1 MAEQRDLPGWPKKR
15 LVKAV
20 RSHLWRYGI
29 RPQRTAWL
37 AAWSWASA
45 IANSYFHT
53 HWPSAAEIS
62 TQYLLLLLAEMKGH
76 RALRLPYRANQVI
89 PDHVRAM
96 LPANPVP
103 LLIHEL
109 DAALEQ
115 SASDSADE

>member
-29 RPQRTAWL
+29 RPQRTPWL

-45 IANSYFHT
+45 VAHTYFHT
-53 HWPSAAEIS
+53 HWPSATEIS
-62 TQYLLLLLAEMKGH
+62 TQYLLLLLADMKTN
-76 RALRLPYRANQVI
+76 RALRLPYRASQVM
-89 PDHVRAM
+89 PDPVRGM

-103 LLIHEL
+103 LLIHEP
-109 DAALEQ
+109 DAAAEP
-115 SASDSADE
+115 SASRSAGE